1 MKLFKSYKLVLLIV
15 ICFGPDITS
24 ASSKNTFDGSG
35 MICPAENAI
44 ASNTEKKYGWPTQ
57 TLVFWFERGSV
68 VKIKNYQNKYDSDLD
83 AQSQTANYYSND
95 EELWFDLGYTF
106 PLNLKTLQLYWVIS
120 MGGDTTL
127 RNKKCLHLVGDMF
140 WIELNSGEP

>member
-44 ASNTEKKYGWPTQ
+44 ASNTEK
-57 TLVFWFERGSV
+57 
-68 VKIKNYQNKYDSDLD
+68 N
-83 AQSQTANYYSND
+83 TAGRPRHSY
-95 EELWFDLGYTF
+95 FG
-106 PLNLKTLQLYWVIS
+106 LN
-120 MGGDTTL
+120 
-127 RNKKCLHLVGDMF
+127 
-140 WIELNSGEP
+140 EAP